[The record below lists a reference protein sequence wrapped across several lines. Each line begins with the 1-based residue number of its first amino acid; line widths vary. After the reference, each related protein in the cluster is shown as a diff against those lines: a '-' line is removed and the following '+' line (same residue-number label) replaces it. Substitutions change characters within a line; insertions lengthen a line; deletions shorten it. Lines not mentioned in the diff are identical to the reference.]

1 MTGAGIGRV
10 VPLTYGWEHLPK
22 TISVHGADPSI
33 RLREPVPGV
42 LLELDGGWLLLDVG
56 FNDTVVRDVAWRRSR
71 EPDYVTE
78 LPVDGPDGNVEAAFA
93 RVGIDPADVVA
104 VAVSH
109 FHYDHAGGLHHFAG
123 RVPVYA
129 QRAELAYVRRAADPD
144 LADHAYRRGDF
155 DDPAIDWRALDGDAE
170 IVPGV
175 TALLTAGHTPG
186 HQSFL
191 VDVDERRSGTGGEP
205 GFVFAFDAADLQ
217 ENLDDELA
225 VGTMV
230 DADPAES
237 IESIRRLKAIAA
249 ERGYRVIPGHD
260 PDAWP
265 ALTEQLGVPGPTLTF
280 PRWLEDLRKPQ
291 NKRANAERGGGR

>member
-1 MTGAGIGRV
+1 VTAARPGVGRI

-22 TISVHGADPSI
+22 TISVHGADASV

-56 FNDTVVRDVAWRRSR
+56 FNDSVVRDRAWRASR
-71 EPDYVTE
+71 EPEYVTE
-78 LPVDGPDGNVEAAFA
+78 LPFDGPGDNVEMAFA
-93 RVGIDPADVVA
+93 RAGVVPGDVVA

-129 QRAELAYVRRAADPD
+129 QRAELAYVRRARDDD
-144 LADHAYRRGDF
+144 LVAHAYERRDF
-155 DDPAIDWRALDGDAE
+155 DDPAIDWRPVEGDTE

-191 VDVDERRSGTGGEP
+191 VDVDARRAGPDAAP

-217 ENLDDELA
+217 ENLDDELP
-225 VGTMV
+225 VGTTV
-230 DADPAES
+230 DVDPAATV
-237 IESIRRLKAIAA
+237 ESIRRLKAIAR
-249 ERGYRVIPGHD
+249 ERGYRVVPGHD
-260 PDAWP
+260 PDVWP
-265 ALTEQLGVPGPTLTF
+265 AFTEELGLTNP
-280 PRWLEDLRKPQ
+280 
-291 NKRANAERGGGR
+291 

>member
-1 MTGAGIGRV
+1 VSGPRPGVGRI

-22 TISVHGADPSI
+22 TISVLGADPTV

-56 FNDTVVRDVAWRRSR
+56 FNDSVVRDRAWRAAR

-78 LPVDGPDGNVEAAFA
+78 LPSDGTGDNVEQAFA
-93 RVGIDPADVVA
+93 RAGVDPAAVVA

-129 QRAELAYVRRAADPD
+129 QRAELAYVRAAGDAD
-144 LADHAYRRGDF
+144 LGAHAYERRDF
-155 DDPAIDWRALDGDAE
+155 ADPAIDWHVVDGDAE
-170 IVPGV
+170 IAPGV
-175 TALLTAGHTPG
+175 TALLTSGHTPG

-191 VDVDERRSGTGGEP
+191 VDVDARRAGADVAP

-217 ENLDDELA
+217 ENLYHELP
-225 VGTMV
+225 VGTLV
-230 DADPAES
+230 DADPEEAV
-237 IESIRRLKAIAA
+237 ESIRRLKAVAR
-249 ERGYRVIPGHD
+249 ERGYRVVPGHD
-260 PDAWP
+260 PDVWP
-265 ALTEQLGVPGPTLTF
+265 AFTEELGYTN
-280 PRWLEDLRKPQ
+280 PR
-291 NKRANAERGGGR
+291 

>member
-1 MTGAGIGRV
+1 MNPPRAGVGRV

-56 FNDTVVRDVAWRRSR
+56 FNDTVVRDTAWQQARGP
-71 EPDYVTE
+71 EYVTE
-78 LPVDGPDGNVEAAFA
+78 LPADAPGDNVEAAFA

-129 QRAELAYVRRAADPD
+129 QRAELAYVRRAPEAD
-144 LADHAYRRGDF
+144 LASHAYVRGDF
-155 DDPAIDWRALDGDAE
+155 DDPDIDWHAIDGDAE

-191 VDVDERRSGTGGEP
+191 VDVGERHRAEVGEP

-225 VGTMV
+225 VGTTV
-230 DADPAES
+230 DGDPAATV
-237 IESIRRLKAIAA
+237 ESIRRLKAVAA
-249 ERGYRVIPGHD
+249 ERGYRVVPGHD

-265 ALTEQLGVPGPTLTF
+265 ALSEELGAPYPS
-280 PRWLEDLRKPQ
+280 
-291 NKRANAERGGGR
+291 

>member
-1 MTGAGIGRV
+1 MTRARHGVGRI

-22 TISVHGADPSI
+22 TISVHGADPAV

-56 FNDTVVRDVAWRRSR
+56 FNDSVVRERAWRAAR
-71 EPDYVTE
+71 EPEYVTE
-78 LPVDGPDGNVEAAFA
+78 LPSDGPGDNVEMAFA
-93 RVGIDPADVVA
+93 RAGVDPGDVVA

-129 QRAELAYVRRAADPD
+129 QRAELAYVQRARDDD
-144 LADHAYRRGDF
+144 LVTHAYERRDF
-155 DDPAIDWRALDGDAE
+155 DDPAIDWQPVEGDTE

-191 VDVDERRSGTGGEP
+191 VDVDARRAGPDAAP

-217 ENLDDELA
+217 ENLDHELP
-225 VGTMV
+225 VGTTV
-230 DADPAES
+230 DVDPAETV
-237 IESIRRLKAIAA
+237 ESIRRLKAIAR
-249 ERGYRVIPGHD
+249 ERGYRVVPGHD
-260 PDAWP
+260 PDVWP
-265 ALTEQLGVPGPTLTF
+265 AFTEELGCSTP
-280 PRWLEDLRKPQ
+280 
-291 NKRANAERGGGR
+291 

>member
-1 MTGAGIGRV
+1 VTLARAGVGRI

-22 TISVHGADPSI
+22 TISVHGADPAV

-56 FNDTVVRDVAWRRSR
+56 FNDSVVRDRAWRAAR
-71 EPDYVTE
+71 EPEYVTE
-78 LPVDGPDGNVEAAFA
+78 LPSDGPGDNVEMAFA
-93 RVGIDPADVVA
+93 RAGVDPGDVVA

-129 QRAELAYVRRAADPD
+129 QRAELAYVQRARDDD
-144 LADHAYRRGDF
+144 LVAHAYERRDF
-155 DDPAIDWRALDGDAE
+155 DDPSIDWRPVEGDTE

-191 VDVDERRSGTGGEP
+191 VDVDARRAGPDAAP

-217 ENLDDELA
+217 ENLDDELP
-225 VGTMV
+225 VGTTV
-230 DADPAES
+230 DIDPAS
-237 IESIRRLKAIAA
+237 TVESIRRLKAIAR

-260 PDAWP
+260 PDVWP
-265 ALTEQLGVPGPTLTF
+265 AFTEELGYSRVC
-280 PRWLEDLRKPQ
+280 
-291 NKRANAERGGGR
+291 

>member
-1 MTGAGIGRV
+1 MTRPRPGVGRV

-22 TISVHGADPSI
+22 TISVHGADPAV

-56 FNDTVVRDVAWRRSR
+56 FNDAVVRDAAWQRARAPR
-71 EPDYVTE
+71 YVTE
-78 LPVDGPDGNVEAAFA
+78 LPGDGPGDNVEAAFA
-93 RVGIDPADVVA
+93 RVGVDPADVVA

-123 RVPVYA
+123 RVPVHA
-129 QRAELAYVRRAADPD
+129 QRRELAYVRRARDD
-144 LADHAYRRGDF
+144 ELLAHAYEHRDF
-155 DDPAIDWRALDGDAE
+155 DDPAIDWHLVDGDTE

-191 VDVDERRSGTGGEP
+191 VDVDRRRAGPDAAP

-217 ENLDDELA
+217 ENLDHELP
-225 VGTMV
+225 VGTTV
-230 DADPAES
+230 DAEPEATV
-237 IESIRRLKAIAA
+237 ESIRRLKAIAR
-249 ERGYRVIPGHD
+249 ERGYRVVPGHD
-260 PDAWP
+260 PDVWP
-265 ALTEQLGVPGPTLTF
+265 AFTEELGAPNP
-280 PRWLEDLRKPQ
+280 
-291 NKRANAERGGGR
+291 

>member
-1 MTGAGIGRV
+1 MTRPRPGVGRI

-22 TISVHGADPSI
+22 TISVHGADPVV

-56 FNDTVVRDVAWRRSR
+56 FNDTVVRDTAWRRAH
-71 EPDYVTE
+71 EPEYVTE
-78 LPVDGPDGNVEAAFA
+78 LPADGPGDNVDAAFA
-93 RVGIDPADVVA
+93 RVGIDPSDVVA

-129 QRAELAYVRRAADPD
+129 QRAELAYVRRAGDDD
-144 LADHAYRRGDF
+144 LTTHAYERRDF
-155 DDPAIDWRALDGDAE
+155 ADPAIDWRAVEGDVE
-170 IVPGV
+170 IAPGV

-191 VDVDERRSGTGGEP
+191 VDVDARRAGPDAAP

-217 ENLDDELA
+217 ENLDQELP
-225 VGTMV
+225 VGTTV
-230 DADPAES
+230 DVDPAATV
-237 IESIRRLKAIAA
+237 ESIRRLKAIAR
-249 ERGYRVIPGHD
+249 ERGYRVVPGHD
-260 PDAWP
+260 PDVWP
-265 ALTEQLGVPGPTLTF
+265 AFTTELGFPNPT
-280 PRWLEDLRKPQ
+280 
-291 NKRANAERGGGR
+291 

>member
-1 MTGAGIGRV
+1 VTAARPGVGRI

-22 TISVHGADPSI
+22 TISVHGADASV

-56 FNDTVVRDVAWRRSR
+56 FNDSVVRDRAWRASR
-71 EPDYVTE
+71 EPEYVTE
-78 LPVDGPDGNVEAAFA
+78 LPFDGPGDNVEMAFA
-93 RVGIDPADVVA
+93 RAGVVPGDVVA

-129 QRAELAYVRRAADPD
+129 QRAELAYVRRARDDD
-144 LADHAYRRGDF
+144 LVAHAYERRDF
-155 DDPAIDWRALDGDAE
+155 DDPAIDWRPVEGDTE

-191 VDVDERRSGTGGEP
+191 VDVDARRAGPDAAP

-217 ENLDDELA
+217 ENLDDELP
-225 VGTMV
+225 VGTTV
-230 DADPAES
+230 DVDPAATV
-237 IESIRRLKAIAA
+237 ESIRRLKAIAR
-249 ERGYRVIPGHD
+249 EREYRVVPGHD
-260 PDAWP
+260 PDVWP
-265 ALTEQLGVPGPTLTF
+265 AFTEELGLTNP
-280 PRWLEDLRKPQ
+280 
-291 NKRANAERGGGR
+291 

>member
-1 MTGAGIGRV
+1 
-10 VPLTYGWEHLPK
+10 VPLTYGWEHLPL
-22 TISVHGADPSI
+22 TISVHGADPAV

-56 FNDTVVRDVAWRRSR
+56 FNDSVVRDRAWRAAR
-71 EPDYVTE
+71 EPQYVTE
-78 LPVDGPDGNVEAAFA
+78 LPDDGPGDNVEMAFA
-93 RVGIDPADVVA
+93 RAGVDPADVVA

-129 QRAELAYVRRAADPD
+129 QQAELAYVRGAGHDD
-144 LADHAYRRGDF
+144 LVAHAYERGDF
-155 DDPAIDWRALDGDAE
+155 DDPAIDWRPVDGDTE

-191 VDVDERRSGTGGEP
+191 VDVDARRAGPGAAP

-217 ENLDDELA
+217 DNLDLELP
-225 VGTMV
+225 VGTTV
-230 DADPAES
+230 GVDPAATV
-237 IESIRRLKAIAA
+237 ESIRRLKAIAN
-249 ERGYRVIPGHD
+249 ERGYRVVPGHD
-260 PDAWP
+260 PDVWP
-265 ALTEQLGVPGPTLTF
+265 ALTESLGY
-280 PRWLEDLRKPQ
+280 PRVD
-291 NKRANAERGGGR
+291 

>member
-1 MTGAGIGRV
+1 VTATRPGVGRI

-22 TISVHGADPSI
+22 TISVHGADPTV

-56 FNDTVVRDVAWRRSR
+56 FNDSVVRDRAWRAAR
-71 EPDYVTE
+71 EPAYVTE
-78 LPVDGPDGNVEAAFA
+78 LPSGGPGDNVEMAFA
-93 RVGIDPADVVA
+93 RTGVDPGDVVA

-129 QRAELAYVRRAADPD
+129 QRAELAYVQRAGVDD
-144 LADHAYRRGDF
+144 LVAHAYERRDF
-155 DDPAIDWRALDGDAE
+155 DDPAIDWRPVDGDTE

-191 VDVDERRSGTGGEP
+191 VDVDARRAEP
-205 GFVFAFDAADLQ
+205 DAAAGFVFAFDAADLQ
-217 ENLDDELA
+217 ENLDHELP
-225 VGTMV
+225 VGTTV
-230 DADPAES
+230 DVDPAATV
-237 IESIRRLKAIAA
+237 ESIRRLKAIAR
-249 ERGYRVIPGHD
+249 ERGYRVVPGHD
-260 PDAWP
+260 PDVWP
-265 ALTEQLGVPGPTLTF
+265 AFTEELGFTNP
-280 PRWLEDLRKPQ
+280 
-291 NKRANAERGGGR
+291 